1 MKDYWRK
8 NWFFLVWAPV
18 VLFVG
23 YLFRTDDSPYW
34 FPWTVT
40 VILGLACMAWY
51 WQGPPKEGNDTSK
64 EGNDTSKD
72 RVLAL
77 KTRKEFLQKEY
88 EKGEEILAKW
98 RKDPHYTNFVE
109 DGVKHQKE
117 TLTEIRNT
125 EKEIEMLDKESPT
138 SKSPTPWR
146 TTLNVGS
153 LLFLEVLVAASI
165 LSLWDPVNRNL
176 GMPTKDTITREV
188 TDTVTY
194 RASCDSTILVINQ
207 NEVVD
212 NRTITRKWDFTT
224 DTLIGTTKVT
234 KSSDTVWSYNPL
246 TIDSLRCGD
255 TITIAKRS
263 IPYEDRNISLARI
276 FRKYIQ
282 KGSWTVKEEVI
293 YRNKSSSIDDWDLNK
308 IFSGKRA
315 WWTHTVTNTK
325 YALSLL
331 HENKIDTLDS
341 KDDAQS
347 LLEAK
352 CKDAATKKNEFSYAE
367 FNACKSNGT
376 IAKVRIPQEEFCGKA
391 QARLLYNR
399 GPVSQQPYGCWGT
412 NPSWRY
418 EE

>member
-1 MKDYWRK
+1 MKDYFISMIKGWGFKEWLYLLWAPLFLTGSYLLRDTTGSPYGSMYLVCILT
-8 NWFFLVWAPV
+8 FFLMFFFQPV
-18 VLFVG
+18 
-23 YLFRTDDSPYW
+23 
-34 FPWTVT
+34 
-40 VILGLACMAWY
+40 
-51 WQGPPKEGNDTSK
+51 
-64 EGNDTSKD
+64 
-72 RVLAL
+72 
-77 KTRKEFLQKEY
+77 
-88 EKGEEILAKW
+88 KGEI
-98 RKDPHYTNFVE
+98 
-109 DGVKHQKE
+109 G
-117 TLTEIRNT
+117 
-125 EKEIEMLDKESPT
+125 MPT
-138 SKSPTPWR
+138 RFKV
-146 TTLNVGS
+146 LLIIALQS
-153 LLFLEVLVAASI
+153 LIITGGISY
-165 LSLWDPVNRNL
+165 WDPVNRNL
-176 GMPTKDTITREV
+176 GTPTEDTLTRVV

-194 RASCDSTILVINQ
+194 RASCDSITQVINQ
-207 NEVVD
+207 NEIVD

-255 TITIAKRS
+255 TITIEKIS
-263 IPYEDRNISLARI
+263 IPYEDRNISLTRI

-282 KGSWTVKEEVI
+282 EGSWTVKEEVI
-293 YRNKSSSIDDWDLNK
+293 YRNKSSSIGVWELDN

-331 HENKIDTLDS
+331 HENKTDTLDN
-341 KDDAQS
+341 KDDAQG

-376 IAKVRIPQEEFCGKA
+376 IVRVRVPQEEFCGTA
-391 QARLLYNR
+391 QVTLSYNR
-399 GPVSQQPYGCWGT
+399 GSVSWQPYGCWGT